1 MKAFPDKPQG
11 LLAQALVHP
20 SYRAEAGG
28 RDNQRLEFLGDA
40 VLGLLAAKHFFAARP
55 EAGEGELTD
64 ARSRLTR
71 EATLAR
77 AARGLGLGGKLRLG
91 TGEAKQ
97 GGAEKDA
104 ILADAFEAVM
114 AAVWL
119 TEGMAGAEEAFEAW
133 LLPYAPGAE
142 EACDNPKGALQE
154 ALQKAGKEIPAYETV
169 SVEGPTHAR
178 HWKIVV
184 RCGGETLAE
193 GEGGSKRVAEA
204 AAARS
209 ALARF
214 AQ

>member
-1 MKAFPDKPQG
+1 MKAFPEKPEG
-11 LLAQALVHP
+11 LLAQALAHP

-28 RDNQRLEFLGDA
+28 EDNQRLEFLGDA

-77 AARGLGLGGKLRLG
+77 AARGLGLGEKLRLG

-97 GGAEKDA
+97 GGAGKDA

-119 TEGMAGAEEAFEAW
+119 SEGMEGAEEAFASW
-133 LLPYAPGAE
+133 LLPYAAEAE

-154 ALQKAGKEIPAYETV
+154 ALQKTGKEIPAYETV
-169 SVEGPTHAR
+169 SVEGPAHAR
-178 HWKIVV
+178 HWKVAV

-193 GEGGSKRVAEA
+193 GEGGSKKEAEA
-204 AAARS
+204 AAARA
-209 ALARF
+209 ALAGKRG
-214 AQ
+214 